1 MYKLLS
7 DVGLSSLSVGTFG
20 MISSMITNQDPAM
33 TILSTGFLTGGL
45 ACKIGSSF
53 LQIREEYNSIE
64 SEESIWNNSM
74 LYYLAIERNR
84 LLRMESIIIYRR
96 TNYTRKQKEQLIK
109 DLLIEKELLN
119 KKEETLKTNKLS
131 IDEKLD
137 HITKL
142 ENMHIPSNLYI
153 RLKEDVFEEDNVVS
167 LEVNGNNSIKNN
179 NGTKAKI
186 YKFPKNKDK

>member
-1 MYKLLS
+1 
-7 DVGLSSLSVGTFG
+7 
-20 MISSMITNQDPAM
+20 
-33 TILSTGFLTGGL
+33 
-45 ACKIGSSF
+45 
-53 LQIREEYNSIE
+53 
-64 SEESIWNNSM
+64 M

-84 LLRMESIIIYRR
+84 LLRMESIIIYKR